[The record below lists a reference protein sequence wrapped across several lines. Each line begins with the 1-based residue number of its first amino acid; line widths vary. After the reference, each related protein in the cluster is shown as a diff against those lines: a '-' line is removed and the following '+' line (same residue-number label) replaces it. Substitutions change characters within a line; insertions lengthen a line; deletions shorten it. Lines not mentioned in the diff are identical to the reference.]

1 MSVEELI
8 NIAEQEIAKTKAYI
22 VQTIGFMYEDL
33 QSSSEL
39 LMREIGEAIS
49 DNYEAKRI
57 DNYNNS
63 RYEIEMNSYFLPSVV
78 KGIRTIEGLQR
89 LVKALKE
96 D

>member
-1 MSVEELI
+1 MSVEEVI
-8 NIAEQEIAKTKAYI
+8 NIAEQEIAKTKASI

-49 DNYEAKRI
+49 DNYEAKRM

-63 RYEIEMNSYFLPSVV
+63 RYEIEMNSYLPSVV
-78 KGIRTIEGLQR
+78 KGVRTIEGLQR